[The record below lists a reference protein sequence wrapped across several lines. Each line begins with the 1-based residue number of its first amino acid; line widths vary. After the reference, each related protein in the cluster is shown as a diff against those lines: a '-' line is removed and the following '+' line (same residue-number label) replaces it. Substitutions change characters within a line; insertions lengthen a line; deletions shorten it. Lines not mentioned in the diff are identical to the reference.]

1 MSLREFGVKAWLW
14 ENWKHCWQHSAFLL
28 ATWGSRKRQASQGLN
43 DLWFSMHCVLLLWF
57 SMRDTKRVLLVYY
70 LCNSWTVI
78 FNARYQRHQR
88 HGLPECH
95 IFYAVTIP
103 AAQEWTNLA
112 SSNSRSSLLTS
123 PYRLQ
128 VLCSPISINHIQNSR
143 SSLLTSDLF
152 LSSSNLVLSNV

>member
-14 ENWKHCWQHSAFLL
+14 ENWRHCWQHSAFLL
-28 ATWGSRKRQASQGLN
+28 ATCGSRKRQQAKDWMTCDFLCIVC
-43 DLWFSMHCVLLLWF
+43 FSCDFQCEIPSAFYLCTTFVIVELWF
-57 SMRDTKRVLLVYY
+57 SMRDT
-70 LCNSWTVI
+70 
-78 FNARYQRHQR
+78 NAIRAT
-88 HGLPECH
+88 ECH

-128 VLCSPISINHIQNSR
+128 VLCCPISSNHIQNSR
-143 SSLLTSDLF
+143 SSHLTSDLF
-152 LSSSNLVLSNV
+152 LSSSNLGLSNIWH